1 MSYELIS
8 PFKYTTPEAMPAK
21 DIIDLFVP
29 VFTVYYNVPTI
40 GHTFINGPRGCGK
53 SMMFRYMEPDC
64 QSLAQKKKISE
75 LDYFAI
81 HIPIKEGQLDK
92 TDLSLLND
100 KHGETFLN
108 EHFMVINFAI
118 KIFEKLEQMNFDNSS
133 KNISALTKFYNNLFL
148 KRLMY
153 ARWEK
158 AAPLPSELHNCK
170 SIFSYIKEVC
180 SEINRDFTHNFLF
193 KLVGE
198 TGPLPYNGPICLFH
212 DFLLVLLM
220 GLKELPFIPKA
231 PIYLLVDDADNL
243 TKMQTRVLN
252 TWVSMRTSKTVSFKI
267 STQLN
272 YKTYRTLTDSR
283 IDTPHDYSEVNIS
296 DIYTAKKSLYKI
308 RVKEAIERRLKKFGY
323 GDVTAED
330 FFPGDKEQEE
340 KIKVIFDHYQKKAKG
355 KEGYDYAYRYA
366 RPDFMKSLK
375 GNLNTF
381 SYAGFDSLVH
391 ISSGIMR
398 NFIEFANHMYTHQ
411 MAIPGKKHLKYI
423 DPSIQ
428 DFEIKK
434 YSDWFFDENFS
445 KLREDAG
452 TVDGLND
459 FDKLRNLI
467 EALGQTF
474 HLILFSDVTER
485 RVFSFALQNDP
496 DNELRKILNLGV
508 QNGYFQK
515 SLIGNKMGTGK
526 ARLYILNRLL
536 APHFKLDPT
545 SFAGYKF
552 VTCEVLKEAL
562 YKPNT
567 VIGRIKS
574 SGADS
579 VFDDPQHS
587 LFKDDE

>member
-1 MSYELIS
+1 MNYEVIS
-8 PFKYTTPEAMPAK
+8 PFKYTTPEAMRAK
-21 DIIDLFVP
+21 DILDLFVP
-29 VFTVYYNVPTI
+29 VFTVYYNVPTV

-64 QSLAQKKKISE
+64 QSLVQNKKISE

-92 TDLSLLND
+92 TDLSLLNS
-100 KHGETFLN
+100 KHGEALLN
-108 EHFMVINFAI
+108 EHFMVVNFAI
-118 KIFEKLEQMNFDNSS
+118 KIFEKLGQMNFDNSA
-133 KNISALTKFYNNLFL
+133 KNISALTKFYNEFFL
-148 KRLMY
+148 KRSVY

-158 AAPLPSELHNCK
+158 SAPLPSGIDNCK
-170 SIFSYIKEVC
+170 SIFNHMKEAC

-193 KLVGE
+193 KLVGI
-198 TGPLPYNGPICLFH
+198 TGPLPYNGPICLFS
-212 DFLLVLLM
+212 DFLLEILK
-220 GLKELPFIPKA
+220 GLKELPFIPKG

-252 TWVSMRTSKTVSFKI
+252 TWVSMRTTKTLSFKI

-296 DIYTAKKSLYKI
+296 DIYTAKKSLYRI
-308 RVKEAIERRLKKFGY
+308 RVKEAIERRLNKFGY
-323 GDVTAED
+323 KDVTADD
-330 FFPGDKEQEE
+330 FFPVDKEQEE
-340 KIKVIFDHYQKKAKG
+340 KIKVIFADYQKKSDG
-355 KEGYDYAYRYA
+355 KKGYDYAYRYA
-366 RPDFMKSLK
+366 RPDFMKTLK

-398 NFIEFANHMYTHQ
+398 NFIDFANQMYTHQ
-411 MAIPGKKHLKYI
+411 MAIPDKKMLKYI
-423 DPSIQ
+423 EPGIQ

-445 KLREDAG
+445 KLREDAE
-452 TVDGLND
+452 TDEAIND

-474 HLILFSDVTER
+474 HLILFSDATER
-485 RVFSFALQNDP
+485 RVFSFALQNEP
-496 DNELRKILNLGV
+496 DSELRKILDLGV

-562 YKPNT
+562 FKPAT
-567 VIGRIKS
+567 IIGRIKNN
-574 SGADS
+574 GVDS
-579 VFDDPQHS
+579 VFDDPQHL